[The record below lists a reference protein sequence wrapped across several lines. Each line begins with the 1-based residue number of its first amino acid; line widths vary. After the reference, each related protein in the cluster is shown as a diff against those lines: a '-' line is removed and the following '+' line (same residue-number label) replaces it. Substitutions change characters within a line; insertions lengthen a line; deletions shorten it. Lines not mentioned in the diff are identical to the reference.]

1 MTTSTG
7 PGRGIKKLITDDG
20 ASLQLCSA
28 AVSAVPPADC
38 SNARLYEGW
47 SGSGCYCGGAAP
59 RDSRLH
65 DGIAPLLAPRWDTS
79 KGRKYPRTSATYSY
93 SWDVTLNTVSLSRA
107 VIVVTSSLQLLAA
120 PPQTLNVEHIE
131 HTFNPPLKH
140 IFKYIYTH

>member
-38 SNARLYEGW
+38 SNARQYEGW

-65 DGIAPLLAPRWDTS
+65 DGIAPLLAPRCDTS
-79 KGRKYPRTSATYSY
+79 KGRKYPRTSATFIFLGR
-93 SWDVTLNTVSLSRA
+93 DPEHGVTVSCSNCCYLFI
-107 VIVVTSSLQLLAA
+107 VIASCSTS
-120 PPQTLNVEHIE
+120 NI
-131 HTFNPPLKH
+131 KC
-140 IFKYIYTH
+140 